1 MIINL
6 LSNIK
11 MFDNI
16 LQKLIAPLKGRIV
29 SKIDIIYE
37 KYKDT
42 ALKDIS
48 RDELIHRYFGK

>member
-1 MIINL
+1 
-6 LSNIK
+6 